1 MYQKNPD
8 ACYTMPVG
16 KRKGDAIEWDWRP
29 HWKHREN
36 VPYDRWEID
45 FGMCPYKAIKNVG
58 FSELYDSGF
67 GWENVDTAYVMEKE
81 GWKFSVDPEN
91 KAIAYDHDAN
101 EPHPYKKNSNAS
113 LWAKRR
119 EVIDLMYD

>member
-1 MYQKNPD
+1 
-8 ACYTMPVG
+8 MPVG